1 MIRVVVA
8 DDQAV
13 VRSGLRMILEA
24 NADICVVG
32 EAVDGRDAV
41 TQCCEIE
48 PDVVLMDIRMPV
60 LDGIAAT
67 EELIRRGSPTRVIV
81 LTSYGVDE
89 NLYAAL
95 NAGAQ
100 GFFLKTDKPEQ
111 LIQAVRRVSS
121 GDTQLGAEV
130 VALLLDRFL
139 AVPPTSASPP
149 EVLRHLT
156 AREREVLLNMGLGLS
171 NAEIAARLFVSEGT
185 AKTHVAR
192 ILTKLHL
199 RDRTQAVVFCYEH
212 GLLRPGRATP
222 PVA

>member
-24 NADICVVG
+24 NADIRVVG
-32 EAVDGRDAV
+32 EAVNGRDAV
-41 TQCCEIE
+41 TQCRELQ

-67 EELIRRGSPTRVIV
+67 EELIRQGSSTRGIV

-89 NLYAAL
+89 NLFAAL
-95 NAGAQ
+95 RAGAH
-100 GFFLKTDKPEQ
+100 GFFLKTDQPEQ
-111 LIQAVRRVSS
+111 LIHAVHRVSS
-121 GDTQLGAEV
+121 DDTQLGAEV

-139 AVPPTSASPP
+139 TSPQSSTSPP
-149 EVLRHLT
+149 EMLRHLT
-156 AREREVLLNMGLGLS
+156 ARELEVLLTMGQGLS

-185 AKTHVAR
+185 AKTHVTR

-212 GLLRPGRATP
+212 GLLRPGARP
-222 PVA
+222 PT

>member
-41 TQCCEIE
+41 KQCRELE

-67 EELIRRGSPTRVIV
+67 EELIRLGSSTRVIV

-95 NAGAQ
+95 NAGAE

-139 AVPPTSASPP
+139 AVPPTSVSPP
-149 EVLRHLT
+149 EEILRHLT
-156 AREREVLLNMGLGLS
+156 AREREVLLTMGLGLS

-212 GLLRPGRATP
+212 GLLRPGTTP

>member
-24 NADICVVG
+24 NADISVVG
-32 EAVDGRDAV
+32 EAVDGREAV
-41 TQCCEIE
+41 AQCRELE

-67 EELIRRGSPTRVIV
+67 EELIRQGSSTRVIV

-139 AVPPTSASPP
+139 AAPPTAASPP
-149 EVLRHLT
+149 EVLRLLT
-156 AREREVLLNMGLGLS
+156 AREREVLLNMGFGLS
-171 NAEIAARLFVSEGT
+171 NAEIATRLFVSEGT

-192 ILTKLHL
+192 ILTKLQL

-212 GLLRPGRATP
+212 GLLRPGTRP
-222 PVA
+222 PIA

>member
-13 VRSGLRMILEA
+13 VRGGLRMILEA

-32 EAVDGRDAV
+32 EASNGRDAV
-41 TQCCEIE
+41 SQCRDLE
-48 PDVVLMDIRMPV
+48 PDVVLMDIRMPI

-67 EELIRRGSPTRVIV
+67 DELIRQGSATRVIV

-89 NLYAAL
+89 NLFAAL

-100 GFFLKTDKPEQ
+100 GFFLKTDQPEQ
-111 LIQAVRRVSS
+111 LIQAVRRV
-121 GDTQLGAEV
+121 GADDTQLGAEV

-139 AVPPTSASPP
+139 AAPPTSTTPP
-149 EVLRHLT
+149 ESLRHLT
-156 AREREVLLNMGLGLS
+156 ARELEVLLNMGQGLS
-171 NAEIAARLFVSEGT
+171 NAEIAERLFVSEGT
-185 AKTHVAR
+185 AKTHVTR

-199 RDRTQAVVFCYEH
+199 RDRTQAVVFCYEN
-212 GLLRPGRATP
+212 GLLRPGARP
-222 PVA
+222 PK